1 MSLDLTAL
9 VNAGKKVL
17 DNKNVSGIILGASGN
32 GKSRA
37 CGTFGVKTLYLYTG
51 GETHGPA
58 SAEVGATLHGS
69 GSVHPVRL
77 DSRDG
82 SPDGEILT
90 PDETYQ
96 HLLSI
101 LTAKDQIKKLG
112 VGAIAID
119 GASEIETLICSTSAY
134 KARVAAEYKGNTSFA
149 GPVVLGMFRPILAAL
164 QKLQAELNIHYV
176 ITCILNIR
184 ELGDNGQILDAEPKL
199 AGYNVATGLIQ
210 QFPDVLVIG
219 RVSDGERE
227 VPMLQF
233 GAHVHKSSKDFT
245 TKEVRKLHNFNIR
258 VTGVD
263 LSEAPEML
271 KPNFAR
277 LIEFKK
283 AGKYVAKGG

>member
-1 MSLDLTAL
+1 MSLDLGAMIKE
-9 VNAGKKVL
+9 GQKVL
-17 DNKNVSGIILGASGN
+17 DNKCVSAIILGASGN

-58 SAEVGATLHGS
+58 SAALGGSEILPIRIDFDKGQVLSPDDSFKRLLDVLGATTQLK
-69 GSVHPVRL
+69 
-77 DSRDG
+77 
-82 SPDGEILT
+82 
-90 PDETYQ
+90 
-96 HLLSI
+96 
-101 LTAKDQIKKLG
+101 ALG
-112 VGAIAID
+112 IGAVAID

-149 GPVVLGMFRPILAAL
+149 GPVVLAMFRQILAAL
-164 QKLQAELNIHYV
+164 QKLQSDLNIHYV

-184 ELGDNGQILDAEPKL
+184 ELGDNGQIADAEPKL

-210 QFPDVLVIG
+210 QFPDVLAIG
-219 RVSDGERE
+219 RVSNGEKE
-227 VPMLQF
+227 EPLLQF

-263 LSEAPEML
+263 LSEAPEMI

-283 AGKYVAKGG
+283 AGKYVTKGS